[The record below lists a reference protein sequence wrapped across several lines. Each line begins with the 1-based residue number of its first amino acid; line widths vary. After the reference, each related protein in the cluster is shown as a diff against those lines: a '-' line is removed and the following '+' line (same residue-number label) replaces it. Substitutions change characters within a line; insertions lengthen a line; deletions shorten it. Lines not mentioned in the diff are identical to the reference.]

1 MKIKTIKGQL
11 PYKFIITALIICG
24 AIFTVENINGRFWLN
39 DFKVYYLAAKA
50 LLNGDPIYGVSFGLK
65 SGLYKYSPFSLFLFL
80 PYTIFSFKVASI
92 LHFLIITFSAIATL
106 IIIKKLITGYI
117 FISQKVK
124 ENLLLVIVF
133 IGAINHITRELHL
146 GNINIIILL
155 LTSLAVLLMLKDR
168 QVFAGILFG
177 IVMVTKPY
185 FLILI
190 LPLLAYKKRDTVI
203 SLILSILF
211 FILVPTLFFGVT
223 ENITIHKEWFGEL
236 MAHSSALESF
246 QTFGSLTRR
255 YIYHDIPDNFHYYA
269 IAVVS
274 LLYILYFWLKNQQ
287 VGDNN
292 NSGFRMQNANLIID
306 CFLLIAIIPNLII
319 TDDQHFLLS
328 IPIIAILLWYV
339 YLKKNYFLIGGFVL
353 LMICYGGDSPD
364 ILGSQLSRQVENMG
378 ILGISNLIMIAAVIF
393 LTLRKEIH
401 LNSLDKK

>member
-1 MKIKTIKGQL
+1 MKFQTLKGQL

-24 AIFTVENINGRFWLN
+24 AIFTIENINGRFWLN

-65 SGLYKYSPFSLFLFL
+65 SGLYKYSPYSLFLFL
-80 PYTIFSFKVASI
+80 PYTIFSYKIASI
-92 LHFLIITFSAIATL
+92 LHFLIITFSAIASL
-106 IIIKKLITGYI
+106 IVIKKLITDYI

-133 IGAINHITRELHL
+133 ICAINHITRELHL

-155 LTSLAVLLMLKDR
+155 LTTLAVLLMLKDR
-168 QVFAGILFG
+168 QIFAGILFG

-211 FILVPTLFFGVT
+211 FILLPALFFGVT
-223 ENITIHKEWFGEL
+223 ENIAIHKEWFREL

-246 QTFGSLTRR
+246 QTFGSLIRR
-255 YIYHDIPDNFHYYA
+255 YIYHDIPENFHFYA

-274 LLYILYFWLKNQQ
+274 LLYILYFRIKNRQ
-287 VGDNN
+287 VTNDNN
-292 NSGFRMQNANLIID
+292 SSSQKRKINLIVD

-393 LTLRKEIH
+393 LTLRKEIP
-401 LNSLDKK
+401 LNILDKK

>member
-1 MKIKTIKGQL
+1 
-11 PYKFIITALIICG
+11 
-24 AIFTVENINGRFWLN
+24 
-39 DFKVYYLAAKA
+39 
-50 LLNGDPIYGVSFGLK
+50 
-65 SGLYKYSPFSLFLFL
+65 
-80 PYTIFSFKVASI
+80 
-92 LHFLIITFSAIATL
+92 
-106 IIIKKLITGYI
+106 
-117 FISQKVK
+117 
-124 ENLLLVIVF
+124 
-133 IGAINHITRELHL
+133 
-146 GNINIIILL
+146 
-155 LTSLAVLLMLKDR
+155 
-168 QVFAGILFG
+168 
-177 IVMVTKPY
+177 
-185 FLILI
+185 
-190 LPLLAYKKRDTVI
+190 
-203 SLILSILF
+203 
-211 FILVPTLFFGVT
+211 VT

-393 LTLRKEIH
+393 LTLRKEIP
-401 LNSLDKK
+401 LISLDKK

>member
-50 LLNGDPIYGVSFGLK
+50 LFNGNPIYGVSFGLK

-255 YIYHDIPDNFHYYA
+255 YIYHDIPENFHFYA

-292 NSGFRMQNANLIID
+292 NSSSQKRKTNLIVD

-339 YLKKNYFLIGGFVL
+339 FLKKNYYLIAGFVI

-393 LTLRKEIH
+393 LTLRKEIP
-401 LNSLDKK
+401 LISLDKK

>member
-255 YIYHDIPDNFHYYA
+255 YIYHDIPENFHFYA

-274 LLYILYFWLKNQQ
+274 LLYILYFRIKSQQ
-287 VGDNN
+287 VTDDNN
-292 NSGFRMQNANLIID
+292 SSSQKRKTNLIVD

-339 YLKKNYFLIGGFVL
+339 YLKKNYFLIAGFVI

-364 ILGSQLSRQVENMG
+364 ILGSQLSRTVEDMG

-393 LTLRKEIH
+393 LTLRKEIP
-401 LNSLDKK
+401 LISLDKK